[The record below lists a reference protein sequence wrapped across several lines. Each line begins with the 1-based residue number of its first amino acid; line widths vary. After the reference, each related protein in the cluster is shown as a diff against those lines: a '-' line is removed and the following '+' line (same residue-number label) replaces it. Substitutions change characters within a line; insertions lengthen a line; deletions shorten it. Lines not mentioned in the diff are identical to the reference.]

1 MTHNGSYWFD
11 SLDAPYV
18 QEAPT
23 PLPAAVDVA
32 IIGGGYTGLWTAY
45 YLSELNPSLK
55 IAVLEAETFGFGASG
70 RNGGWCMGTAHG
82 VETLLARPES
92 RGSGLA
98 LARAMQATVDEIGQ
112 VTKTL
117 DIDCHFKK
125 GGNLTVATQAF
136 HVPQLQAELQ
146 HLRELG
152 FSEDDYA
159 WLPAGEAQQRV
170 QTQQNFGALFT
181 PHCAAIHPARLVRG
195 LAASLAARGVECV
208 ASTRV
213 TEIKSGLVKTD
224 RGEVRAKNI
233 LRATEGYTGTIKG
246 QQRRV
251 LPIYS
256 MMVATE
262 PLPSAVWQQI
272 GLSNRETF
280 GDPRRV
286 VIYGQRTQDDRLA
299 FGGRAGY
306 FYGSKIKHRIA
317 LDDAGP
323 RAVAATLRQLFPVL
337 NDYQITHGWG
347 GPLGVN
353 RHWRPCVSFDAKTGI
368 GTAGGYVGE
377 GVAAANLAA
386 RILADLVLNRA
397 TEITQLPWVN
407 DHARGWE
414 IEPIRYFGAKTLQF
428 CAERADAQEARLGKP
443 AGLWATVFDAVVD

>member
-11 SLDAPYV
+11 SLEAPY
-18 QEAPT
+18 APAAAT

-32 IIGGGYTGLWTAY
+32 IIGGGYTGLWTAH
-45 YLSELNPSLK
+45 YLNALDPSLK

-82 VETLLARPES
+82 VEALLARPES
-92 RGSGLA
+92 RAIGLR
-98 LARAMQATVDEIGQ
+98 LARAMQATVDEIGE
-112 VTKTL
+112 VTETL
-117 DIDCHFKK
+117 GIDCHFKK

-136 HVPQLQAELQ
+136 QVSQLQTELQ
-146 HLRELG
+146 HLREIG

-159 WLPAGEAQQRV
+159 WLSAAEAQRRV
-170 QTQQNFGALFT
+170 QMQHNYGALFT

-195 LAASLAARGVECV
+195 LATSLAARGVDCV
-208 ASTRV
+208 AMTRV
-213 TEIKSGLVKTD
+213 SEYQPGLVRTD
-224 RGEVRAKNI
+224 RGDLRAKTI
-233 LRATEGYTGTIKG
+233 LRATEGYTESIKG
-246 QQRRV
+246 QERRV

-262 PLPSAVWQQI
+262 PLPGGVWQQI
-272 GLSNRETF
+272 GLANRETF
-280 GDPRRV
+280 GDLRRV

-306 FYGSKIKHRIA
+306 FYGSKIKQTIA
-317 LDDAGP
+317 LKDPGP
-323 RAVAATLRQLFPVL
+323 RAVAATLRQLFPML

-368 GTAGGYVGE
+368 GAAGGYVGE
-377 GVAAANLAA
+377 GVAASNLAA
-386 RILADLVLNRA
+386 RMLSYLVLNRD

-414 IEPIRYFGAKTLQF
+414 IEPFRYIGARTMQF
-428 CAERADAQEARLGKP
+428 CAERADAEEARLGKP
-443 AGLWATVFDAVVD
+443 AGLWASLFDAVVD

>member
-1 MTHNGSYWFD
+1 
-11 SLDAPYV
+11 
-18 QEAPT
+18 
-23 PLPAAVDVA
+23 
-32 IIGGGYTGLWTAY
+32 
-45 YLSELNPSLK
+45 
-55 IAVLEAETFGFGASG
+55 
-70 RNGGWCMGTAHG
+70 
-82 VETLLARPES
+82 
-92 RGSGLA
+92 LA

-368 GTAGGYVGE
+368 GAAGGYVGE

>member
-11 SLDAPYV
+11 SLDPPY
-18 QEAPT
+18 ALAALT
-23 PLPAAVDVA
+23 ALPAAVDVA
-32 IIGGGYTGLWTAY
+32 IIGGGYTGLWTAH
-45 YLSELNPSLK
+45 YLNELNPALK

-82 VETLLARPES
+82 VEALLARPAS
-92 RGSGLA
+92 REAGLT

-117 DIDCHFKK
+117 GIDCHFKK

-136 HVPQLQAELQ
+136 QVPQLQAEVQ
-146 HLRELG
+146 HLRQLG
-152 FSEDDYA
+152 FSEADYA
-159 WLPAGEAQQRV
+159 WLPAAEAQRRV
-170 QTQQNFGALFT
+170 KMQQNHGALYT

-195 LAASLAARGVECV
+195 LASSLATRGVDCL
-208 ASTRV
+208 AGTRV
-213 TEIKSGLVKTD
+213 SEYQPGLVRTD
-224 RGEVRAKNI
+224 RGDLRAKTI
-233 LRATEGYTGTIKG
+233 LRATEGYTGSIKG

-306 FYGSKIKHRIA
+306 FYGSKIKQAIA
-317 LDDAGP
+317 LNDPGP
-323 RAVAATLRQLFPVL
+323 RAVAETLRQLFPVL
-337 NDYQITHGWG
+337 NDYQITHSWG

-353 RHWRPCVSFDAKTGI
+353 RHWRPCVSFDAETGI
-368 GTAGGYVGE
+368 GAAGGYVGE
-377 GVAAANLAA
+377 GVAASNLAA
-386 RILADLVLNRA
+386 RMLADLVLHRD

-414 IEPIRYFGAKTLQF
+414 VEPFRYIGAKTLQF
-428 CAERADAQEARLGKP
+428 CAERADAEEARLGKP
-443 AGLWATVFDAVVD
+443 AGLWASMFDAVVD